1 MKNDE
6 MSIKRVVVCAIQ
18 RYNKWKKRQ
27 RKRSDKE
34 PI

>member
-1 MKNDE
+1 MQNDE
-6 MSIKRVVVCAIQ
+6 MSIKRADICAM
-18 RYNKWKKRQ
+18 RLYNKWKKRQ